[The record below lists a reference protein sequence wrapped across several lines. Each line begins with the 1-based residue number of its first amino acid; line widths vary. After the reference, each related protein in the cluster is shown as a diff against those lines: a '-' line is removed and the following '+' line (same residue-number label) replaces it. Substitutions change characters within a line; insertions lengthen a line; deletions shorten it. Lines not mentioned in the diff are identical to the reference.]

1 MKRKMNLKTIMTIA
15 AVSVMLFVGNSY
27 AGANSQNTFFTESEK
42 ETLKNWS
49 DVNKVSS
56 LKAEGYSEEDVNTKK
71 SNTLFIENEW
81 QVLKNWDNN
90 TGRNSNMMAEGY
102 SEPKV
107 ERVYSNTLFSADEL
121 QTLKNL

>member
-27 AGANSQNTFFTESEK
+27 AGANSKNTFFTESEK
-42 ETLKNWS
+42 ETLEIWS

-56 LKAEGYSEEDVNTKK
+56 LKAEGYSEEDVNNKK
-71 SNTLFIENEW
+71 SNTFFTENEW
-81 QVLKNWDNN
+81 HVLKNWDNN
-90 TGRNSNMMAEGY
+90 TGRHSNMMAEGY

-107 ERVYSNTLFSADEL
+107 ERVHSNTFFSADEL
-121 QTLKNL
+121 QILKNW